1 MDDVVG
7 CHFDPKGKFL
17 VRSAYK
23 VHRASE
29 ARKSLRVRPGDT
41 EGSNGKTDFWQKLWK
56 LDCPPKIKHFLWR
69 LSHNTLAVKN
79 ILKRRGMKIDT
90 CCSLCQRLDEDGG
103 HLFLRCKEVKGVWRE
118 LNLEA
123 VRCRLLEVGS
133 ARQMMEMI
141 HKLEAKTQL
150 IVILLLWLW
159 WDERNKLREEGRRRS
174 ALELAYIA
182 AAMADKFKAKGA
194 VQSIVGFSTGADLE
208 QAAER

>member
-1 MDDVVG
+1 
-7 CHFDPKGKFL
+7 
-17 VRSAYK
+17 
-23 VHRASE
+23 
-29 ARKSLRVRPGDT
+29 
-41 EGSNGKTDFWQKLWK
+41 
-56 LDCPPKIKHFLWR
+56 
-69 LSHNTLAVKN
+69 
-79 ILKRRGMKIDT
+79 MKIDT